1 MKKIVIL
8 CGGIG
13 GAKLVKG
20 FYNNSD
26 IDLTVVVNT
35 GDDAF
40 IHGVHLSPDLDSVMY
55 ALAGVEGEFGW
66 GRRNDSFEAHK
77 IFSELMK
84 GFDFQL
90 GDMDLGVNLYR
101 TQLLNEGKG
110 LTEITQSISDFL
122 GLSNNIYPMSDDAVR
137 TKIITKNDELLD
149 FQEYF
154 VLQKATPE
162 IKEVIYLG
170 SNEASVSEEII
181 TIISNSDLIVVAP
194 SNPVLSIQP
203 ILSIEEYSS
212 ALQRHRNVVLVSPFI
227 SNKTIKGPAASN
239 FIDLGFQTNSSGL
252 MTYYKGRVNKIIVN
266 TGDKKVSS
274 GEEVIETNTIMKT
287 SEDSINL
294 AKFICEL

>member
-26 IDLTVVVNT
+26 FDLTVIVNT

-55 ALAGVEGEFGW
+55 ALAGVEGKFGW
-66 GRRNDSFEAHK
+66 GRKNDSFEANK
-77 IFSELMK
+77 IYSELMK
-84 GFDFQL
+84 GFEFQL

-101 TQLLNEGKG
+101 TQLLNDGGK
-110 LTEITQSISDFL
+110 LTEITHSISKFF
-122 GLSNNIYPMSDDAVR
+122 GLDNNIYPMTDDQVS
-137 TKIITKNDELLD
+137 TKIITREGKLLD

-154 VLQKATPE
+154 VLQKATPK
-162 IKEVIYLG
+162 IKEVIYVG

-181 TIISNSDLIVVAP
+181 TKISKSDMIVIAP

-203 ILSIEEYSS
+203 ILSIEKYSS
-212 ALQRHRNVVLVSPFI
+212 ALKRHENVILVSPFVR
-227 SNKTIKGPAASN
+227 NETIKGPAASN
-239 FIDLGFQTNSSGL
+239 FKDLGFQTNSSGL
-252 MTYYKGRVNKIIVN
+252 MNFYKSRVSKMIVN
-266 TGDKKVSS
+266 TGDKEASS
-274 GEEVIETNTIMKT
+274 GSEVIETNTIMKT

>member
-1 MKKIVIL
+1 VKKIVVV

-26 IDLTVVVNT
+26 FDLTIVVNT

-40 IHGVHLSPDLDSVMY
+40 IHGVHLSPDLDSVIY

-66 GRRNDSFEAHK
+66 GRKNDSYEANK

-101 TQLLNEGKG
+101 TQLLNEGKK
-110 LTEITQSISDFL
+110 LTEITHSISDFF

-137 TKIITKNDELLD
+137 TKIATKDDGMLD

-170 SNEASVSEEII
+170 SDNASVSEELVDKI
-181 TIISNSDLIVVAP
+181 TSSELIVIAP

-203 ILSIEEYSS
+203 ILSIKEYSI
-212 ALQRHRNVVLVSPFI
+212 ALRAHDNVVSVSPFI
-227 SNKTIKGPAASN
+227 GNETIKGPAANN
-239 FIDLGFQTNSSGL
+239 FKDLGFQSNSFGL
-252 MTYYKGRVNKIIVN
+252 MDYYNNKISKIIVN
-266 TGDKKVSS
+266 TGDKDTAS
-274 GEEVIETNTIMKT
+274 GNEVIETNTVMKT
-287 SEDSINL
+287 YEDSIDL
-294 AKFICEL
+294 ANFICEL